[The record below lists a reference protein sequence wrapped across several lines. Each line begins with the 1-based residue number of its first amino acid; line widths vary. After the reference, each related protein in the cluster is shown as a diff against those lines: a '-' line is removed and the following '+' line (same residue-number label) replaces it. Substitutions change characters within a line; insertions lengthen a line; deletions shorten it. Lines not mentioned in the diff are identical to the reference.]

1 MLLGGV
7 CKKCLNVSFANLENQ
22 LRDCAGSI
30 VDNADVNANDVSNT
44 PEIVPLSQF
53 TRAGKRGHCTSCG
66 MIVIDN
72 DPAPTEQLHFTH
84 RTAHGGDGEHVATHG
99 PMQHLATRELA
110 RLKSK
115 YSIVFSEPSYPV
127 DRSGSVTF
135 EHSIPLKDENAP
147 PPRRRLYPLD

>member
-7 CKKCLNVSFANLENQ
+7 CKKCLNVSFVNLENQ
-22 LRDCAGSI
+22 QRDCTGSI
-30 VDNADVNANDVSNT
+30 VDDGDINANDVGKP
-44 PEIVPLSQF
+44 PEIVPLHQF
-53 TRAGKRGHCTSCG
+53 TRAGKRGHYLSCG

-72 DPAPTEQLHFTH
+72 DPAPAQQLYFTH

-115 YSIVFSEPSYPV
+115 YSVVFSEPSYPV
-127 DRSGSVTF
+127 DRSGSVMF

-147 PPRRRLYPLD
+147 PPKH